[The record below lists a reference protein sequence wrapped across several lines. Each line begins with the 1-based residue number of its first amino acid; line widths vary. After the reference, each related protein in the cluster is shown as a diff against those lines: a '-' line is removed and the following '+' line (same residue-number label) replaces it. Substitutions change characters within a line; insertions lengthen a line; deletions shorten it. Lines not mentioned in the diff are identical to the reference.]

1 MFVGS
6 KHFYEEKEKKRHWKI
21 KEKKNTRE
29 GRIGRIWG
37 SSSGNSMISMISLFC
52 VWNWRVRFSVRLSEI
67 APAIIALLLLNL
79 PHNMQH
85 LSDSL

>member
-52 VWNWRVRFSVRLSEI
+52 VWN
-67 APAIIALLLLNL
+67 
-79 PHNMQH
+79 
-85 LSDSL
+85 